1 MSLDKVLASLVG
13 DAARAKKNAQD
24 IGAFLKSGKLK
35 KYAEPATSIYNAD
48 AKISGFYF
56 TYDRIVFFKVNVNAL
71 VGFTDPRLEG
81 ILNSFEYLNPDNTSV
96 TESACN
102 LTKEFRYEYRIKFND
117 ARITVVIEV
126 AASVKEDSPTCR
138 KEVVGYTDPKPA
150 PIYKIVCDDGA
161 DTPALTTER
170 EPIDHLA
177 DDVLTSGDIG
187 EF

>member
-13 DAARAKKNAQD
+13 EAARAKKNAQD

-56 TYDRIVFFKVNVNAL
+56 TYGRIVFFKVNVNAL

-117 ARITVVIEV
+117 SLITVLIEV

-138 KEVVGYTDPKPA
+138 KEIVGYTDPKPA

>member
-1 MSLDKVLASLVG
+1 MSLDKVLASLI
-13 DAARAKKNAQD
+13 DEAARAKKNAQD

-96 TESACN
+96 TESAGN

-117 ARITVVIEV
+117 SLITVVIEV
-126 AASVKEDSPTCR
+126 AARVKEDSPTCR

-177 DDVLTSGDIG
+177 DDVLTQDDVGV
-187 EF
+187 

>member
-13 DAARAKKNAQD
+13 DAAKTKKNAQD

-71 VGFTDPRLEG
+71 VGFTDPRLGG

-96 TESACN
+96 TESAGN

-126 AASVKEDSPTCR
+126 AARVKEDSPTCR
-138 KEVVGYTDPKPA
+138 KEIVGYTDPKPV